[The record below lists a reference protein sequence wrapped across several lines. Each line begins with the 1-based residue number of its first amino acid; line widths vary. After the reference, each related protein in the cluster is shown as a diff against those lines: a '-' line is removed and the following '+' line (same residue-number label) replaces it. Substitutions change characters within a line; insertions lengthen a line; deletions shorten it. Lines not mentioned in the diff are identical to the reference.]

1 MMEFKVPCSMTSD
14 DANVSKPKLLVEALH
29 ERHTG
34 LTASL
39 GGVFFEAACICF
51 SRHHDSPIDVE
62 VRRKDGNSMCEFAFR
77 TPNERERNAHANVI
91 DATEQ
96 GAYGVSIAAVE
107 ETESLV
113 VVRRAETLTGADWYV
128 APPGVPAEDLE
139 SCYRLEV
146 SGTDT
151 GTLSN
156 IEARLSQKA
165 RQTREGKSNL
175 PAIASVVG
183 FKQRIV
189 AIRRVDESE

>member
-1 MMEFKVPCSMTSD
+1 M
-14 DANVSKPKLLVEALH
+14 VEGLH

-34 LTASL
+34 LTAAL
-39 GGVFFEAACICF
+39 GGVFYEAACVCL
-51 SRHHDSPIDVE
+51 SRHHGSPVDVE
-62 VRRKDGNSMCEFAFR
+62 VRRGEGTSVCELAFR
-77 TPNERERNAHANVI
+77 APGERERNAHANVI

-96 GAYGVSIAAVE
+96 GAYGVSMAAVE

-128 APPGVPAEDLE
+128 GPPGTPAEDLE

-151 GTLSN
+151 GSLST
-156 IEARLSQKA
+156 IETRLCQKA
-165 RQTREGKSNL
+165 QQTRDGKSNL

-183 FKQRIV
+183 FKQRVV
-189 AIRRVDESE
+189 AIRKVDETK

>member
-1 MMEFKVPCSMTSD
+1 MSSD
-14 DANVSKPKLLVEALH
+14 GASAQKPKLLVEGLH

-39 GGVFFEAACICF
+39 GGVFFEAACVCF
-51 SRHHDSPIDVE
+51 GRHHDSPVDVE
-62 VRRKDGNSMCEFAFR
+62 IHRKEGSAVCEFAFH
-77 TPNERERNAHANVI
+77 PPSELERNAHANVI

-96 GAYGVSIAAVE
+96 GAYGVSLAAVE

-113 VVRRAETLTGADWYV
+113 AVRRAETLTGADWYV
-128 APPGVPAEDLE
+128 APPGTPAEDLE

-151 GTLSN
+151 GTRST
-156 IEARLSQKA
+156 IETRLSQKA
-165 RQTREGKSNL
+165 QQARDGKSNL

-183 FKQRIV
+183 FKQRVV
-189 AIRRVDESE
+189 AIQKVEPK